1 MCGAYTHRAKLRYVS
16 CWQRAWRN
24 LILHFVNYKLFTPVI
39 CVWVSAN
46 DTFNNWLMCE
56 RVLRAGLSK
65 QPHAKALLLMPSE
78 VYRKIT
84 STVPKLWERTSTAR
98 FRVFLEGWLLK
109 MSPVEQQGL
118 YKVDGAWP
126 CGYTLQREPNTSET
140 LTSRPPSSPNR
151 KSQLE
156 KARFIISY

>member
-1 MCGAYTHRAKLRYVS
+1 MCVVHTHRAKLRYVS

-24 LILHFVNYKLFTPVI
+24 LILHFVNYTLFTPVI

-65 QPHAKALLLMPSE
+65 QPHE

-84 STVPKLWERTSTAR
+84 STVPKLWVRTSTAR
-98 FRVFLEGWLLK
+98 VRVFLEGWPLK
-109 MSPVEQQGL
+109 TSPVEQQGL

-126 CGYTLQREPNTSET
+126 CGYTIQREPNTSEA

-151 KSQLE
+151 ESQLE
-156 KARFIISY
+156 NARFIISY